1 MKTNLRLIGGKR
13 LQSPNNIYTR
23 PTTLRV
29 REAIF
34 NILSNRVEN
43 SNWLDLFSGTGAI
56 SCEAYNHG
64 AKKIVAI
71 EKNKKNSN
79 ICLNNILSLQN
90 IDSRKND
97 IDVICKDVL
106 NWTKPNYER
115 NLSSKIFDFNK
126 FKFDFVYLD
135 PPYDSN
141 FHELVLNQIFNCDFL
156 KKDSTVICEHSPNLI
171 IKKSTLWET
180 VDIRDYGQSR
190 LTFLINVQHSR
201 TSSVLIPCTY
211 E

>member
-29 REAIF
+29 REAVF
-34 NILSNRVEN
+34 NILSDRVEN

-71 EKNKKNSN
+71 EKNKNNSK
-79 ICLNNILSLQN
+79 ICLKNILSLQD
-90 IDSRKND
+90 IDNRKND

-115 NLSSKIFDFNK
+115 NLSSKIMDLNK
-126 FKFDFVYLD
+126 LKFDFVYLD
-135 PPYDSN
+135 PPYDAN
-141 FHELVLNQIFNCDFL
+141 FHELVLNQIFNCNFL
-156 KKDSTVICEHSPNLI
+156 NKNSIVICEHSPNLI

-180 VDIRDYGQSR
+180 IDVRDYGQSR
-190 LTFLINVQHSR
+190 LTFLINVQHS
-201 TSSVLIPCTY
+201 
-211 E
+211 

>member
-43 SNWLDLFSGTGAI
+43 SNWLDLFSGTGTI

-64 AKKIVAI
+64 AKKIIAI
-71 EKNKKNSN
+71 EKNKKTSK
-79 ICLNNILSLQN
+79 ICLNNLLSLN
-90 IDSRKND
+90 DISNRKND

-106 NWTKPNYER
+106 IWTKPSYER
-115 NLSSKIFDFNK
+115 NLSSKIINLNK
-126 FKFDFVYLD
+126 LKFDFVYLD
-135 PPYDSN
+135 PPYNAN
-141 FHELVLNQIFNCDFL
+141 FYELVLNQIFNCNFL
-156 KKDSTVICEHSPNLI
+156 KKDSIVICEHSPSLEF
-171 IKKSTLWET
+171 KKTTLWET
-180 VDIRDYGQSR
+180 IDVRDYGQSR
-190 LTFLINVQHSR
+190 LTFLINVQH
-201 TSSVLIPCTY
+201 P
-211 E
+211 

>member
-1 MKTNLRLIGGKR
+1 MKTNLRLIGGKK
-13 LQSPNNIYTR
+13 LKSPNNIYTR

-34 NILSNRVEN
+34 NILNYRVVN

-64 AKKIVAI
+64 ARKIIAI
-71 EKNKKNSN
+71 EKNKNNSK
-79 ICLNNILSLQN
+79 ICLKNLYSLQD
-90 IDSRKND
+90 IDNRKND

-115 NLSSKIFDFNK
+115 NLSSKILDLNN

-135 PPYDSN
+135 PPYDAN
-141 FHELVLNQIFNCDFL
+141 FHELVLNQIFNCNFL
-156 KKDSTVICEHSPNLI
+156 KKDSIVICEHSPSLI
-171 IKKSTLWET
+171 IEKNTLWET
-180 VDIRDYGQSR
+180 IDVRDYGQSR
-190 LTFLINVQHSR
+190 LTFLVNV
-201 TSSVLIPCTY
+201 
-211 E
+211 

>member
-13 LQSPNNIYTR
+13 LLSPNNIYTR

-34 NILSNRVEN
+34 NILSDRVDN

-71 EKNKKNSN
+71 EKNKNNSK
-79 ICLNNILSLQN
+79 ICLKNILSLQD
-90 IDSRKND
+90 IDNRKND

-115 NLSSKIFDFNK
+115 NLSSRNMDLKK
-126 FKFDFVYLD
+126 LKFDFVYLD
-135 PPYDSN
+135 PPYEVD
-141 FHELVLNQIFNCDFL
+141 FHELVLNQLFNCNIL

-171 IKKSTLWET
+171 IKTSNLWET
-180 VDIRDYGQSR
+180 IDVRDYGQSR
-190 LTFLINVQHSR
+190 LTFLINVQN
-201 TSSVLIPCTY
+201 T
-211 E
+211 